1 MYICTRNLYMYMYV
15 YVYIYIYTCTCIYIY
30 TYVHVYIYTYDP
42 GLHFMLAGRCPNQ
55 LLTVGL
61 KGAVAAAACSF

>member
-1 MYICTRNLYMYMYV
+1 MYV
-15 YVYIYIYTCTCIYIY
+15 YMYKESLYVYVCIRVYIYTCTCIYIY